1 VAFQRE
7 ERISTEFIAYRKNG
21 THFPLHF
28 DMSPV
33 LEQSGQVTHFV
44 LMPPESLAT
53 GPSTSPRHADTDAL
67 TGLAN
72 RTFLH
77 ETLRRAIERSL
88 KNPQVRFALLFIDL
102 DGFKQVNDTLGHVI
116 GDELLVTVARELEG
130 AVRPGDV
137 VARFGGDEFVVL
149 IELLSGTEDAIAVA
163 ERIQDRLAVPLRLSG
178 RTARV
183 SGSIGVA
190 LSDTGY
196 TAVEDVL
203 RDADAA
209 MYLAKEKGGGGYRIF
224 DTHLQEAASTTQRI
238 RAELQRS
245 LERGDFRL
253 HYQPVVDLASG
264 RTTGFEALLRWQQAG
279 RGIVPA
285 TEFIRQA
292 EKTGLI
298 LPIGRWVIHEACRQ
312 ARAWRD
318 ALPSDRRFTLSVNL
332 SERELL
338 DPSLLEAVRQAIAD
352 TGAEASWL
360 RFEIP
365 ESLLARPQAESRA
378 VLQPLIELGFRL
390 GVGDFGRG
398 QSSLTSLIRYPL
410 DQLKIDRQ
418 FMVDLHERET
428 SRRPEE
434 TRALRSI
441 LALAGELEIE
451 VAAAGIE
458 TSSQR
463 RVLQRLACRYGQGN
477 LFSVPVDGSTA
488 GALLRKT

>member
-1 VAFQRE
+1 
-7 ERISTEFIAYRKNG
+7 
-21 THFPLHF
+21 
-28 DMSPV
+28 
-33 LEQSGQVTHFV
+33 
-44 LMPPESLAT
+44 
-53 GPSTSPRHADTDAL
+53 
-67 TGLAN
+67 
-72 RTFLH
+72 
-77 ETLRRAIERSL
+77 
-88 KNPQVRFALLFIDL
+88 
-102 DGFKQVNDTLGHVI
+102 
-116 GDELLVTVARELEG
+116 
-130 AVRPGDV
+130 V
-137 VARFGGDEFVVL
+137 VARFGGDEFVILV
-149 IELLSGTEDAIAVA
+149 ELFGGVEDAIAVA
-163 ERIQDRLAVPLRLSG
+163 ERIQDRLAVPARLSG
-178 RTARV
+178 RDTRV

-190 LSDTGY
+190 VSDTGY

-209 MYLAKEKGGGGYRIF
+209 MYLVKEKGGGGYRIF

-238 RAELQRS
+238 RAELQTS
-245 LERGDFRL
+245 LERGEFRL

-264 RTTGFEALLRWQQAG
+264 RITGFEALLRWQQAE

-285 TEFIRQA
+285 TEFILQA

-298 LPIGRWVIHEACRQ
+298 LPIGRWVIQEACRQ

-318 ALPSDRRFTLSVNL
+318 ALPPDRRFTLSVNL

-338 DPSLLEAVRQAIAD
+338 DASLLEAVRQAIAD
-352 TGAEASWL
+352 TGAEADWL

-365 ESLLARPQAESRA
+365 ESLLARPHGESRA
-378 VLQPLIELGFRL
+378 VLQPLIDLGFRL

-398 QSSLTSLIRYPL
+398 QSSLASLIRYPL

-418 FMVDLHERET
+418 FMRDLPGGET

-441 LALAGELEIE
+441 LALAGELGIE

-458 TSSQR
+458 TSAQR
-463 RVLQRLACRYGQGN
+463 RVLQQLACRYGQGN

-488 GALLRKT
+488 GALLNAT